1 MRKEFDKL
9 NNIFYI
15 NSEIYTHRKD
25 IRMSDTT
32 TYIIKGINRET
43 WKKFRASALIDG
55 YSSAAELLR
64 EMIDSYV
71 MKEPIK

>member
-1 MRKEFDKL
+1 MRKVLDKL

-15 NSEIYTHRKD
+15 NNKIYTHRKD

-55 YSSAAELLR
+55 YASAAELLR
-64 EMIDSYV
+64 EMIDAYV